1 MESGD
6 TMSEVGTL
14 KELGVQVGDV
24 VEYTAIGEPMWKP
37 KTFVFAG
44 YVGEIPYSKDQ
55 VFGGETNLRTDNRA
69 IFRIISRATSPLR
82 TWAELTLAEKG
93 ALLLAHHQGEVIE
106 WSYKLPWRTA
116 ELNSKTGCVAWDK
129 SCYYRI
135 KPQPKIETVTA
146 YYRMDWTGQ
155 MVVDH
160 NDNCGEKGPFRITFQ
175 TIDGKPDCA
184 SVKMEEV

>member
-6 TMSEVGTL
+6 AMSEVGTL

-37 KTFVFAG
+37 NTFVFAG

-69 IFRIISRATSPLR
+69 IFRIISRATPPLL
-82 TWAELTLAEKG
+82 TWAELTPAEKG

-106 WSYKLPWRTA
+106 WSYKLPWKTMF
-116 ELNSKTGCVAWDK
+116 NTKTGSIAW
-129 SCYYRI
+129 SGQCYYRI
-135 KPQPKIETVTA
+135 KPQPKIKTVTA
-146 YYRMDWTGQ
+146 YYRMDCTGQ
-155 MVVDH
+155 MVVDPH
-160 NDNCGEKGPFRITFQ
+160 DNCGQKGPFRITFQ
-175 TIDGKPDCA
+175 TIDGKPDCS